1 MSSSVSLTVSQ
12 LSQAS
17 SMIVLVLALTS
28 VVLGGIGLIF
38 NVLIFTRLPLR
49 REPCVV
55 YFFWSTCFSLIL
67 ILILQ
72 PVRIFAVSFSMDQTT
87 YNLGICKIEWFAIYV
102 TRSASSWF
110 IVLAC
115 IDRFC
120 HSSASVRVRQMSTL
134 KTARISILVTIII
147 VFSIHV
153 HSIVYYQTVYQ
164 PDRFGNITP
173 SCSPEKSFY
182 YTFLGLWNMVVY
194 SLFPSS
200 LMLLFGLLTLRNIR
214 QQRFIIPVAADHN
227 QMVRRTDTQLLRMLL
242 AQVLLIIIFTLP
254 LSILQL
260 YSSFTANFT
269 KNALQLAVESLVIRT
284 ASVLTY
290 FAHSSTFY
298 MYTVTGT
305 VFRKEFFKIVR
316 RCGRTIRNI
325 ISTNRG
331 EIY

>member
-1 MSSSVSLTVSQ
+1 MSSSVTLTINQ

-17 SMIVLVLALTS
+17 SMLVLVLSLTS
-28 VVLGGIGLIF
+28 VTLGGIGLIF
-38 NVLIFTRLPLR
+38 NILIFIRPPLR

-72 PVRIFAVSFSMDQTT
+72 PVRILAVSFGIDQTT
-87 YNLGICKIEWFAIYV
+87 FNLGLCKIEWFAIYV

-115 IDRFC
+115 IDRFF
-120 HSSASVRVRQMSTL
+120 HSSANARVRRMSTL
-134 KTARISILVTIII
+134 KTARISILVMTIII
-147 VFSIHV
+147 FSIHI
-153 HSIVYYQTVYQ
+153 HSIIYYQTVYQ

-200 LMLLFGLLTLRNIR
+200 LMLLFGLLTLKNIR
-214 QQRFIIPVAADHN
+214 QQRFIIPAAIDHN
-227 QMVRRTDTQLLRMLL
+227 QTIRRTDAQLLRMLL
-242 AQVLLIIIFTLP
+242 AQVIFIIIFTLP

-260 YSSFTANFT
+260 YSSFTGNFSKT
-269 KNALQLAVESLVIRT
+269 ALQLAQESFAFRT
-284 ASVLTY
+284 ASALTY

-305 VFRKEFFKIVR
+305 IFRTELFKIVR

-325 ISTNRG
+325 VSTNRG